1 MEATLLL
8 VSLNPKNYQN
18 EFGQMLV
25 YLTTNISNRYLAQC
39 WRLETSSTP
48 FYDFNEM
55 TMQRDQSMLSI

>member
-8 VSLNPKNYQN
+8 VTLNPKNYQK

-25 YLTTNISNRYLAQC
+25 YLTTNISNMYLAQC

-55 TMQRDQSMLSI
+55 TMQRDRSMFSI